1 MNKKIST
8 RILTLILALLMI
20 LSAGQSALAFS
31 ESSPDAVDREAL
43 KALLYENFLT
53 CTSAVDIQSFAL
65 AKGTESKD
73 LIKSIISEIT
83 AEDPE
88 IFHLDSS
95 IGYDIV
101 SGVYSKVK
109 FAYKMDK
116 AAYDSKVAQCRTAAD
131 ELTADIKSASLS
143 EADKVLLAH
152 DRIANLMDYN
162 NAAAANPASATP
174 DDFEITGAFIKH
186 LGVCESYSKAFQY
199 LMIKLGIPCRLNPSK
214 EMGHMWDIVTVDGK
228 DYHVDVTND
237 DQDSGLFHDL
247 LLRSTNGLRG
257 EMSGFYNHNDYDKT
271 PTDTTYDNY
280 YWKNSKKQF
289 LLKDNLVYNEDYPTG
304 NPDHTHSFKEEI
316 IKKATC
322 TENGEKKLTC
332 SCGYS
337 KTEIIPAAG
346 HKFGAATKENEKP
359 ATCTVDGSY
368 DEVATCSVCGETIKT
383 TKTITAPGHKF
394 GAAVKENEKPATCT
408 AAGSYDEVATCS
420 VCGEK
425 TKTTKTIPALG
436 HSFTNYVD
444 NGDGTETAKCDRC
457 DATDKRSSNP
467 AANTKIKTGS
477 GLPIGYNESVHITA
491 TAENLP
497 TNYKIVICDK
507 DGKKLAESKPGES
520 KVEYKSGKLTANTD
534 YFVRVVDSKGNT
546 AKDGSGNSIEKKI
559 AIEVSGG
566 FFQIIIAF
574 FKSLFGLLKTYD
586 IG

>member
-20 LSAGQSALAFS
+20 FSAGQSALAFS

-65 AKGTESKD
+65 PKGNESKD

-88 IFHLDSS
+88 IFHLDST
-95 IGYDIV
+95 ITYDVI
-101 SGVYSKVK
+101 SGVYSKAK
-109 FAYKMDK
+109 FTYKMDK

-131 ELTADIKSASLS
+131 ELTADIKSSSLS

-162 NAAAANPASATP
+162 NAAAANPKSATS

-199 LMIKLGIPCRLNPSK
+199 LMIKLGIPCRLNPSNDMK
-214 EMGHMWDIVTVDGK
+214 HMWNIVTVDGK

-247 LLRSTNGLRG
+247 LLRSTNGLRS
-257 EMSGFYNHNDYDKT
+257 EMSGFYNHDDYDKT

-289 LLKDNLVYNEDYPTG
+289 LLKDNLVYNEDYPSG

-316 IKKATC
+316 IKAATC
-322 TENGEKKLTC
+322 TEDGEKKLTC

-337 KTEIIPAAG
+337 YNETIPAPG
-346 HKFGAATKENEKP
+346 HKFGAATKENK
-359 ATCTVDGSY
+359 
-368 DEVATCSVCGETIKT
+368 
-383 TKTITAPGHKF
+383 
-394 GAAVKENEKPATCT
+394 KPATCT
-408 AAGSYDEVATCS
+408 AAGSYDEIATCS

-457 DATDKRSSNP
+457 GATDKRSTNP
-467 AANTKIKTGS
+467 AAKTTFKTGN
-477 GLPIGYNESVHITA
+477 GIGIGYNEKVHITA
-491 TAENLP
+491 TAANLP
-497 TNYKIVICDK
+497 AGY
-507 DGKKLAESKPGES
+507 KLAIYEGGTQKAAAAANEKGEA
-520 KVEYKSGKLTANTD
+520 KVEYTSGQLTSTTD
-534 YFVRVVDSKGNT
+534 YFVKVIDSKGNT
-546 AKDGSGNSIEKKI
+546 AKDGNGNLLEKKI
-559 AIEVSGG
+559 KVEVSGG

-574 FKSLFGLLKTYD
+574 FKSLFGMLKTYD